1 MGKTLFFGLVLCSL
15 SFACDKGAG
24 GGATGSTSATAAS
37 AAPAATGAGAA
48 ADVDCEKV
56 VEKIASLNPADSR
69 GEPEKKL
76 WRSMCAQM
84 KPAEKTCVMG
94 AKAMPDM
101 QACMKK

>member
-1 MGKTLFFGLVLCSL
+1 MRKTFLFGFVLCAL

-37 AAPAATGAGAA
+37 AAPAATAAAA

-56 VEKIASLNPADSR
+56 VEKIASLNPPDSR